1 MNAINPE
8 IEYNFVIGKSPQIQ
22 EVYRQMQTAAK
33 GAGSVLIAGES
44 GTGKDLVAQYIH
56 HKSGRVSNPFVPVN
70 CGAIPKELFE
80 SELFGH
86 KKGAFTGAVNETAGL
101 FRSADTGTIFL
112 DEITEIPLETQVK
125 LLRVLQEKRIRPLGS
140 TEEIPLDVQV
150 IAATNRD
157 LEQVLW
163 NKSFREDLYYRLGA
177 VTIYIP
183 PLREHLED
191 IPELVAAFIQRL
203 NRRLK
208 RNILGVHP
216 DIMQNLTKYSWPGNV
231 RQLENV
237 IENAYLFSKG
247 KWITRLGVKLEEDT
261 QSFVRSTGQISTSLD
276 PGEFYLPSNAMS
288 TSLRRKVQSAAK
300 SSAGVLILGEEGT
313 GSHMVGRE
321 IHRQST
327 YATGPFVIVNCDT
340 IPPELFEKELFGN
353 SLFEDTQGHFEGYI
367 HQAESGTLFL
377 YEVTAIPYRIQM
389 LLFHLFEANR
399 MRPTGFSRDLPKN
412 LRVIAYTSQDL
423 GRALK
428 EKSLSIGFYT
438 RLSGFVI
445 HIPTLR
451 EQKEKIPEFADYFV
465 KLFATQQQ
473 RPAPRIH
480 EDALAYLTAYPWPGN
495 LLELRFVI
503 QGALTAANFG
513 TIQKHHLPD
522 QLGIHWQT
530 DEHAYTRGK
539 LRDIEQALLQE
550 ALQKTDGNKTQ
561 AARLLGISRKKVYK
575 MLESSPPYP
584 VSGF

>member
-56 HKSGRVSNPFVPVN
+56 HKSGRASNPFVPVN

-177 VTIYIP
+177 ITIYIP

-216 DIMQNLTKYSWPGNV
+216 DIMQNLTQYSWPGNV

-237 IENAYLFSKG
+237 IENAYLFTKG

-276 PGEFYLPSNAMS
+276 PGEFYLPSKAMS
-288 TSLRRKVQSAAK
+288 TSLRRKIQSAAK

-327 YATGPFVIVNCDT
+327 YAKGPFVIVNCDT

-377 YEVTAIPYRIQM
+377 YEVTAIPYRIQI
-389 LLFHLFEANR
+389 LLSHLFEANR

-423 GRALK
+423 DRALK

-473 RPAPRIH
+473 RLAPRIH
-480 EDALAYLTAYPWPGN
+480 DDALAYLTAYPWPGN

-530 DEHAYTRGK
+530 DEHAYSRGK

-575 MLESSPPYP
+575 MLESSPPHP

>member
-1 MNAINPE
+1 MNAIYPE
-8 IEYNFVIGKSPQIQ
+8 TEYNFVIGKSPQMR

-44 GTGKDLVAQYIH
+44 GTGKDLIAQYIH
-56 HKSGRVSNPFVPVN
+56 HKSGRAPNPFVPVN

-86 KKGAFTGAVNETAGL
+86 KKGSFTGAVNETAGL
-101 FRSADTGTIFL
+101 FRSANTGTIFL

-163 NKSFREDLYYRLGA
+163 NRSFREDLYYRLGA

-191 IPELVAAFIQRL
+191 IPELVAAFIQKL

-231 RQLENV
+231 RELENV
-237 IENAYLFSKG
+237 IENAHLFSKG
-247 KWITRLGVKLEEDT
+247 KWITRLGVKLEEDI
-261 QSFVRSTGQISTSLD
+261 QSLVRSTGEISTSLD
-276 PGEFYLPSNAMS
+276 PGEFYLPSKALS
-288 TSLRRKVQSAAK
+288 TSLRRKIQSAAK
-300 SSAGVLILGEEGT
+300 SPAGVLILGEEGT

-321 IHRQST
+321 IHRQSS
-327 YATGPFVIVNCDT
+327 YAKGPFVIVNCDT

-353 SLFEDTQGHFEGYI
+353 SIFEDTQEHFEGYM

-377 YEVTAIPYRIQM
+377 YEVTAIPYRIQV
-389 LLFHLFEANR
+389 LLCRLFEADR

-423 GRALK
+423 HRALK
-428 EKSLSIGFYT
+428 EKSLSVGFYT

-445 HIPTLR
+445 HIPPLR
-451 EQKEKIPEFADYFV
+451 EQKEKILEFADYFL

-480 EDALAYLTAYPWPGN
+480 DDALASLMAYPWPGN

-530 DEHAYTRGK
+530 DGHTDTRGK
-539 LRDIEQALLQE
+539 LYDVEQALLQE
-550 ALQKTDGNKTQ
+550 ALQKADGNKTQ

-575 MLESSPPYP
+575 MLESSPLHHE
-584 VSGF
+584 SGF